1 MVRNL
6 RRAHQKWV
14 WLTQLLRRELADAR
28 TLVMLYVAVVQAV
41 ILYWSENWVMSPR
54 IVRTLGRFHHRVAHR
69 LTGRQPRRRLDWA
82 WFYPPLAEAMAEAGL
97 QVVETYSAR
106 HQNTVT
112 QYIAT
117 RPIMDL
123 CLAA

>member
-1 MVRNL
+1 
-6 RRAHQKWV
+6 
-14 WLTQLLRRELADAR
+14 
-28 TLVMLYVAVVQAV
+28 
-41 ILYWSENWVMSPR
+41 MSPR

-112 QYIAT
+112 QYIST